1 MSEMA
6 DLCIVV
12 SDYGAKATLAPY
24 VRSEV
29 RIVIVGE
36 HLSGAQFDEIL
47 ILGAAEPTEETQLWY
62 DTALKQRLKHPH
74 SRVRK
79 L

>member
-1 MSEMA
+1 MA

-12 SDYGAKATLAPY
+12 SDYGAKAALAPY

-29 RIVIVGE
+29 RIAIVGE
-36 HLSGAQFDEIL
+36 HLSGAKFDEIL
-47 ILGAAEPTEETQLWY
+47 VLDAEEPTEEMQLWY
-62 DTALKQRLKHPH
+62 DTALKQRLKHSY
-74 SRVRK
+74 SRIRK